1 MAWATPWTATTG
13 QVVTAAQMNA
23 IRDNLRFLK
32 GLDGGVTLENALS
45 VNYAAGAASGSTLNL
60 RNTTASAQYAGII
73 NLQDNAGANRGQL
86 LAYGDQDGFRFFG
99 GGPGRVVIWG
109 AAGINSATPINV
121 IPAGVVRRW
130 AAWGVAYHSGG
141 SGAFNA
147 VNNVPNVQTTLYTD
161 GTNILV
167 AQASSG
173 VLQVYRSGGSA
184 SFDVI
189 LFVAYQ

>member
-13 QVVTAAQMNA
+13 QVVTAAQMNQ
-23 IRDNLRFLK
+23 IRDNLRYLK
-32 GLDGGVTLENALS
+32 GLDGQVTLENNVALA
-45 VNYAAGAASGSTLNL
+45 YAAGSGAPNL
-60 RNTTASAQYAGII
+60 IIKNTTGGAATAGQ
-73 NLQDNAGANRGQL
+73 LSFYDPSDVVRGQL
-86 LAYGDQDGFRFFG
+86 LGFGNQDGFRLYG

-121 IPAGVVRRW
+121 IPSGVSRRW

-173 VLQVYRSGGSA
+173 VLQIYRSGGSA